1 VIVDVK
7 DPALDF
13 LYQRVKDG
21 GVGWW
26 DQWWHIEGSSASP
39 VGPVGSAILD
49 KLEAMGRIRKTDS
62 PASNAAPQ
70 LRLVVTIPYRQW
82 VKITCTERDE
92 LHAARSG
99 PGFGRLRQWSTP
111 DMDTHPDGAD
121 KDLDGEELGP
131 GVRVISEYG
140 LFITQEATLQDH
152 RYPPV
157 TKHHSDR
164 RPCEHYELRII

>member
-1 VIVDVK
+1 MIVDVK

-111 DMDTHPDGAD
+111 DMDEAD
-121 KDLDGEELGP
+121 TRDVL
-131 GVRVISEYG
+131 VVQVISEYG

-157 TKHHSDR
+157 TKHHADR
-164 RPCEHYELRII
+164 RPCEHYELRNI

>member
-1 VIVDVK
+1 MIVDVK

-111 DMDTHPDGAD
+111 DMDEAD
-121 KDLDGEELGP
+121 TRDVLV
-131 GVRVISEYG
+131 VRVISEYG

-157 TKHHSDR
+157 TKHHADR

>member
-1 VIVDVK
+1 MIVDVK

-13 LYQRVKDG
+13 LYQLVKDG
-21 GVGWW
+21 RVGW
-26 DQWWHIEGSSASP
+26 DQQWWYIDGSSVSP
-39 VGPVGSAILD
+39 ARPVGSAILD
-49 KLEAMGRIRKTDS
+49 KLETMGRIRKTDS
-62 PASNAAPQ
+62 PASNAAPH

-82 VKITCTERDE
+82 VRITCTERDE

-111 DMDTHPDGAD
+111 DMDEGD
-121 KDLDGEELGP
+121 P

-140 LFITQEATLQDH
+140 LFITQEVTLQDH

>member
-1 VIVDVK
+1 MIVDVK

-26 DQWWHIEGSSASP
+26 DQWWHIEGSSTSP

-49 KLEAMGRIRKTDS
+49 KLETMGRIRKTDS
-62 PASNAAPQ
+62 PACNAAQQ

-111 DMDTHPDGAD
+111 DMDEAD
-121 KDLDGEELGP
+121 TRDVLV
-131 GVRVISEYG
+131 VRVISEYG

>member
-1 VIVDVK
+1 MIVDVK

-39 VGPVGSAILD
+39 VGPVGSALLD

-62 PASNAAPQ
+62 PASNAAQQ

-111 DMDTHPDGAD
+111 DMDEGDQRD
-121 KDLDGEELGP
+121 VLV
-131 GVRVISEYG
+131 VRVISEYG
-140 LFITQEATLQDH
+140 LFLTQEATLQDH

>member
-1 VIVDVK
+1 MIVDVK

-111 DMDTHPDGAD
+111 DMDEGAT
-121 KDLDGEELGP
+121 

-140 LFITQEATLQDH
+140 LFITQDATLQDH

-164 RPCEHYELRII
+164 RPCEHYELRNI

>member
-1 VIVDVK
+1 MIVDVK

-111 DMDTHPDGAD
+111 DMDEAD
-121 KDLDGEELGP
+121 TRDVLV
-131 GVRVISEYG
+131 VRVISEYG

-157 TKHHSDR
+157 TKHHADR
-164 RPCEHYELRII
+164 RPCEHYELRNI

>member
-1 VIVDVK
+1 MIVDVE
-7 DPALDF
+7 DPGLRAV
-13 LYQRVKDG
+13 YQWVKDG
-21 GVGWW
+21 RVGWG
-26 DQWWHIEGSSASP
+26 DGQWWQVEDRRPFHCGQLSAEL
-39 VGPVGSAILD
+39 LD

-111 DMDTHPDGAD
+111 DMDEAD
-121 KDLDGEELGP
+121 TRDVLV
-131 GVRVISEYG
+131 VRVISEYG

-157 TKHHSDR
+157 TKHHADR
-164 RPCEHYELRII
+164 RPCEHYELRNI